1 MSNHPKITIKW
12 QDLGESIPFKNHT
25 VASMLVLHSFSQ
37 KHITLFLLTS
47 HSFTNVPGPF
57 WQVSNQVEVHEDFQ
71 RHLQGHGSFKTTL
84 LQNKIDVENP
94 PFLWETIGF
103 PHLCLFTPGC
113 IILKNIGND
122 CSILQD
128 VTSIRLGANI
138 SKLER

>member
-1 MSNHPKITIKW
+1 
-12 QDLGESIPFKNHT
+12 
-25 VASMLVLHSFSQ
+25 
-37 KHITLFLLTS
+37 
-47 HSFTNVPGPF
+47 
-57 WQVSNQVEVHEDFQ
+57 
-71 RHLQGHGSFKTTL
+71 
-84 LQNKIDVENP
+84 VENP

-138 SKLER
+138 SKLERWKMSKKTDTHNFRCSHQGGQNLTYSNQKRTEK

>member
-1 MSNHPKITIKW
+1 
-12 QDLGESIPFKNHT
+12 
-25 VASMLVLHSFSQ
+25 
-37 KHITLFLLTS
+37 
-47 HSFTNVPGPF
+47 
-57 WQVSNQVEVHEDFQ
+57 
-71 RHLQGHGSFKTTL
+71 
-84 LQNKIDVENP
+84 VENP